1 MENVALFSAE
11 LIKKKSFHSYSAYTD
26 HNYSIELT
34 SMDPE
39 TRFFKTNLGN
49 CMQKNRKIFAIYAFF
64 RSELF
69 LKKDFVLGELLD
81 QLVQAP
87 N

>member
-1 MENVALFSAE
+1 
-11 LIKKKSFHSYSAYTD
+11 
-26 HNYSIELT
+26 
-34 SMDPE
+34 
-39 TRFFKTNLGN
+39 
-49 CMQKNRKIFAIYAFF
+49 MQKNRKIFAIYAFF